1 MIALLA
7 LPVAIIVSLCWYL
20 PIVKALGNNT
30 ALKMGDYLYI
40 ALVGGFG
47 FTCIFI
53 IITELAWDRAWATF
67 MGSQVRSDLF
77 ANFMSDFFRA
87 ALLEELFKFLGF
99 KLALNKYQ
107 PKRKIDYM
115 LIAGLIGLVYGVV
128 EKAVSGS
135 IAGVL
140 VGLAIPMH
148 ITWQLN
154 QGGHYFEYERLKAAG
169 NQESAN
175 KELMIALLGT
185 FLFHGL
191 WDFGLDLGLEML
203 SMEQMVISVLG
214 GVLMLAMVVG
224 GVIYCVRTVRKAI
237 RIAKE
242 APSVESVAQ
251 HMAPQTPVK
260 PE

>member
-53 IITELAWDRAWATF
+53 IITELAWDRAWATL

-115 LIAGLIGLVYGVV
+115 PDWPCVWRSREGRLGQHRRRACGPGHSH
-128 EKAVSGS
+128 AHH
-135 IAGVL
+135 
-140 VGLAIPMH
+140 LAAQP
-148 ITWQLN
+148 
-154 QGGHYFEYERLKAAG
+154 GR
-169 NQESAN
+169 
-175 KELMIALLGT
+175 ALL
-185 FLFHGL
+185 
-191 WDFGLDLGLEML
+191 
-203 SMEQMVISVLG
+203 
-214 GVLMLAMVVG
+214 
-224 GVIYCVRTVRKAI
+224 
-237 RIAKE
+237 
-242 APSVESVAQ
+242 
-251 HMAPQTPVK
+251 
-260 PE
+260 